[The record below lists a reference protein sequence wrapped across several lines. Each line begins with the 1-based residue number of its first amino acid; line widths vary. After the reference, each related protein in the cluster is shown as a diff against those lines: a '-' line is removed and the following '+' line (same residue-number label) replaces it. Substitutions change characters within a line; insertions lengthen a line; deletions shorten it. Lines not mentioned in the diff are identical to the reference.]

1 MKTANQANQNTK
13 KAPMMTQQT
22 LTQLRSLKLSGMAD
36 ALQEQ
41 LTQPSMSAM
50 SFEERM
56 GLLVDR
62 EVCSRDDRRRTRLLS
77 LARLKYPQAT
87 IEDVDT
93 RRGRGVER
101 GQITSLALGNW
112 IKTGHTVIIN
122 GATGCG
128 KTWLACALG
137 QYACRRG
144 HTLMYMRTPRLAEEL
159 RVLDDWALAPLDAS
173 TRADLLEVID
183 DRAGSKASII
193 TSQ

>member
-101 GQITSLALGNW
+101 GQITSLALGDW

>member
-13 KAPMMTQQT
+13 KAPMLTQQT

-101 GQITSLALGNW
+101 GQITSLALGDW